1 MPDDRN
7 YRERNKNIEEGIVMI
22 KNLCTVALCFTLVA
36 CVTTDPNLASSGK
49 SPDNAFPEKREASN
63 KKTFIFSPRDMAWAA
78 YDKEGYRVKT
88 GRAAG
93 GSDVCPED
101 GTDCRTVIGEFS
113 IQRKGGED
121 CTSSK
126 YPLGEGG
133 APMAY
138 CMHFHKGYAIH
149 GAPGVPNGHYSHGCI
164 RVTNDDAEWLNKD
177 FLNIGSNVI
186 VGPY

>member
-1 MPDDRN
+1 MF
-7 YRERNKNIEEGIVMI
+7 K
-22 KNLCTVALCFTLVA
+22 KLSVAAA
-36 CVTTDPNLASSGK
+36 CLSLIACATTGDPNLVSSGK
-49 SPDNAFPEKREASN
+49 SPDNAFPMKREASN
-63 KKTFIFSPRDMAWAA
+63 KRTFLFSPKDMAWAA
-78 YDKEGYRVKT
+78 YDKQGYRVKT
-88 GRAAG
+88 GPAAG

-101 GTDCRTVIGEFS
+101 GEDCRTVIGDFTV
-113 IQRKGGED
+113 QRKGTAD

-164 RVTNDDAEWLNKD
+164 RVTKEDAKWLNQD
-177 FLNIGSNVI
+177 FLNVGSNVI